1 MVNNRSTLELL
12 KIVLDNV
19 NTVESSWIGGLCTL
33 IEVLYLDDFI
43 STDERDILSIHMGDN
58 KPEGADIDKYW
69 WPKGEIQPRKEWLE
83 NQIKLL
89 ENTSNHD
96 N

>member
-19 NTVESSWIGGLCTL
+19 NTVESSWIGGLCMLSENLFVTDVITEEEYRTIL
-33 IEVLYLDDFI
+33 KYLDENLP
-43 STDERDILSIHMGDN
+43 TKQKNGYCWRMGS
-58 KPEGADIDKYW
+58 KL
-69 WPKGEIQPRKEWLE
+69 PRKKWLE

-89 ENTSNHD
+89 EETK
-96 N
+96 